1 MCMRKSISLQ
11 NDLRVKRHLSRVRI
25 FRNYVWVYID
35 KSMRVWVVT
44 WQSSVIGCYSSAVDA
59 AIVGRALKANG
70 CHGSMTTEVRL
81 NAETENGS
89 AILSSAA

>member
-1 MCMRKSISLQ
+1 M
-11 NDLRVKRHLSRVRI
+11 
-25 FRNYVWVYID
+25 YTD

-44 WQSSVIGCYSSAVDA
+44 WQGSVIGVYSSGVDA
-59 AIVGRALKANG
+59 AMVGRALKANG
-70 CHGSMTTEVRL
+70 RHGSMTTEVRL